1 MRATAWIGA
10 RRCRLWGGSG
20 WLGRAAAGLALGVLA
35 LGLARTAEAQTG
47 VPSDWALKPSGVAV
61 GSKFRLLFATST
73 TGQATSTDIA
83 DYNTFVQTRAASG
96 HTAIQS
102 YSAGFR
108 VVGCT
113 EDVDARDNTST
124 TYTTTDTG
132 VPIYWLDG
140 NKVADDY
147 EDFYDGSWDDEA
159 NAKNES
165 GSSRFLASN
174 NNLPF
179 TGCDHDGTELLIG
192 SNLTRALGATSVR
205 TGSPGSSAT
214 SDGPLR
220 GTVNLPKENSRPF
233 YALSQVFTVDGTGPT
248 FTSGEVPAA
257 GTHVYI
263 TMSEDLD
270 LDAANLPPASAFQVT
285 SSGLGI
291 VVVAVEV
298 RTGVTDGLALRLA
311 RKIRSTDDAEV
322 RYTDPT
328 SGDDAA
334 ALQDTAGNDAAS
346 FDEDITTNNSTVL
359 DEVKVDFA
367 ESSYAFSEDAATPT
381 VTVVARTVE
390 NAPLAVPF
398 VVDVQRASSELPSEL
413 AVATGGGVDFVSDLG
428 QMFVFQVSDFS
439 PEGGVYVAR
448 KTVTVTIIDDADVE
462 GTEYI
467 GLKITRGLGT
477 PDSVEFCTVVAC
489 LIPVAILDDDG
500 LFESATVKADGRGI
514 DLVFREDLDGVAEG
528 TVDARLNSAFSVT
541 VNDGNRTMGALR
553 ASGPRKITIPYRGY
567 GPELYLGDKVRVS
580 YDPASAGSAALET
593 DGDVAVESF
602 TDYLAVTGGTRT
614 RFERGIARS
623 SKLVLFFAT
632 RLDES
637 SVPAPGDF
645 TVAVNGVRQE
655 VLGLEMAGAWINAD
669 ITLHLAEPVP
679 VGAAVTVSY
688 AKGANPLLVKR
699 DGVEVNAFTG
709 RGVQNITR
717 DAVRPT
723 VVDGKIHLSVGSQ
736 SILLDFSE
744 RLAGSEPP
752 ASAFTVKV
760 NGSAV
765 PLTRSE
771 RQLDVYADK
780 MRLVV
785 WHRDD
790 GFSGPIGAA
799 DHVTLD
805 YRGPTNG
812 IGDLQDVYGNDVAA
826 FTGLRMS
833 YPQLAEPGT
842 DPLTASVESAPGSHD
857 GESGFEVRLAFSE
870 APGTL
875 SFRTVRDHAF
885 TVSGGS
891 VRHARRVV
899 QGSNRQ
905 WDVGVEPSGDGDV
918 TLTLAPSPACG
929 SAHAICT
936 ADGRRLETG
945 LAVTVP
951 GPEEEIVLLE
961 GFFAD
966 APAEHDGAS
975 AFTVRIAFSEPVST
989 MWRKMRDDVVRV
1001 AGGTATGAR
1010 RVDRRKDL
1018 WDIAIAPSGHGAV
1031 TVSLES
1037 AASCGPGIACTKDRR
1052 ALSNAMRLTVRGPA
1066 ALSVSDARA
1075 EEGPGETM
1083 DFTVSLDRAA
1093 LKPLTVDYATRD
1105 GSAAAGEDYTAAS
1118 GRLTFTLGQRTK
1130 TVSVAVLDDV
1140 KNEGEE
1146 TFTLVLSNVAGGR
1159 IEDGTG
1165 VGTIENDDPLQRAW
1179 LARFGRTVGGQAL
1192 DAIAGR
1198 LDGAGGTQVTVGG
1211 QALILGGGAAP
1222 EAAALAEAEARVATM
1237 TRWLGHDE
1245 DEGEA
1250 LARSMGARE
1259 ALLAS
1264 AFSLRAGGEA
1274 GSPRFGAWGRFAIGS
1289 FEGED
1294 RDVAL
1299 SGNVTSAFL
1308 GADVDAGHWLGG
1320 LAVGVSK
1327 GEGPFRYTG
1336 DADSNRETGA
1346 VESSLAA
1353 LYPYARLSATE
1364 RLDLWAVAGYGQG
1377 TMTITEDGGTPLE
1390 TDITMLMGAAG
1401 VKGVVLAAPPEGG
1414 LALSVRSDVLW
1425 VRMDSDARRASAEDG
1440 GNLAAVDADVTRLRL
1455 IFEGSRAFAVG
1466 AAATLTPSLEVGLRH
1481 DAGDAET
1488 GTGVEL
1494 GGRIVLAG
1502 AGVSVVAAA
1511 RGLLVHED
1519 AGYEEWGASASV
1531 RIDPGEPGRGLSLSV
1546 TPTWGAP
1553 VSGTERLW
1561 GAADARGLAPDG
1573 EFEAGRRLEAEAG
1586 YGIGLIRN
1594 RGVLTPFAGLILAED
1609 GARVWRSGARWA
1621 LGSTTNLA
1629 LEGTR
1634 REAGAGGAAPEHRV
1648 GLTFGARW

>member
-1 MRATAWIGA
+1 MTNWFTLR
-10 RRCRLWGGSG
+10 
-20 WLGRAAAGLALGVLA
+20 
-35 LGLARTAEAQTG
+35 
-47 VPSDWALKPSGVAV
+47 P
-61 GSKFRLLFATST
+61 
-73 TGQATSTDIA
+73 
-83 DYNTFVQTRAASG
+83 
-96 HTAIQS
+96 
-102 YSAGFR
+102 
-108 VVGCT
+108 
-113 EDVDARDNTST
+113 
-124 TYTTTDTG
+124 
-132 VPIYWLDG
+132 
-140 NKVADDY
+140 
-147 EDFYDGSWDDEA
+147 DDEQ
-159 NAKNES
+159 
-165 GSSRFLASN
+165 
-174 NNLPF
+174 
-179 TGCDHDGTELLIG
+179 D
-192 SNLTRALGATSVR
+192 
-205 TGSPGSSAT
+205 
-214 SDGPLR
+214 
-220 GTVNLPKENSRPF
+220 
-233 YALSQVFTVDGTGPT
+233 
-248 FTSGEVPAA
+248 EV
-257 GTHVYI
+257 
-263 TMSEDLD
+263 
-270 LDAANLPPASAFQVT
+270 Q
-285 SSGLGI
+285 
-291 VVVAVEV
+291 
-298 RTGVTDGLALRLA
+298 
-311 RKIRSTDDAEV
+311 DAE
-322 RYTDPT
+322 
-328 SGDDAA
+328 
-334 ALQDTAGNDAAS
+334 
-346 FDEDITTNNSTVL
+346 
-359 DEVKVDFA
+359 
-367 ESSYAFSEDAATPT
+367 
-381 VTVVARTVE
+381 
-390 NAPLAVPF
+390 
-398 VVDVQRASSELPSEL
+398 PS
-413 AVATGGGVDFVSDLG
+413 
-428 QMFVFQVSDFS
+428 
-439 PEGGVYVAR
+439 
-448 KTVTVTIIDDADVE
+448 
-462 GTEYI
+462 
-467 GLKITRGLGT
+467 
-477 PDSVEFCTVVAC
+477 
-489 LIPVAILDDDG
+489 
-500 LFESATVKADGRGI
+500 
-514 DLVFREDLDGVAEG
+514 
-528 TVDARLNSAFSVT
+528 
-541 VNDGNRTMGALR
+541 
-553 ASGPRKITIPYRGY
+553 
-567 GPELYLGDKVRVS
+567 
-580 YDPASAGSAALET
+580 
-593 DGDVAVESF
+593 
-602 TDYLAVTGGTRT
+602 
-614 RFERGIARS
+614 
-623 SKLVLFFAT
+623 
-632 RLDES
+632 
-637 SVPAPGDF
+637 
-645 TVAVNGVRQE
+645 
-655 VLGLEMAGAWINAD
+655 
-669 ITLHLAEPVP
+669 
-679 VGAAVTVSY
+679 
-688 AKGANPLLVKR
+688 
-699 DGVEVNAFTG
+699 
-709 RGVQNITR
+709 
-717 DAVRPT
+717 
-723 VVDGKIHLSVGSQ
+723 
-736 SILLDFSE
+736 
-744 RLAGSEPP
+744 
-752 ASAFTVKV
+752 
-760 NGSAV
+760 
-765 PLTRSE
+765 
-771 RQLDVYADK
+771 
-780 MRLVV
+780 
-785 WHRDD
+785 
-790 GFSGPIGAA
+790 
-799 DHVTLD
+799 
-805 YRGPTNG
+805 
-812 IGDLQDVYGNDVAA
+812 
-826 FTGLRMS
+826 
-833 YPQLAEPGT
+833 T
-842 DPLTASVESAPGSHD
+842 DPLTASVVSAPGEHD
-857 GESGFEVRLAFSE
+857 GESGFVVRIAFSE

-875 SFRTVRDHAF
+875 SYRTVKDHAF

-891 VRHARRVV
+891 IRNARRAV
-899 QGSNRQ
+899 QGSNLQ
-905 WDVGVEPSGDGDV
+905 WDVEVGPSGEDDV
-918 TLTLAPSPACG
+918 TLTLAPSPECS

-936 ADGRRLETG
+936 ADGRRLEAG
-945 LAVTVP
+945 LTVRVP
-951 GPEEEIVLLE
+951 GPEAEGPVLE
-961 GFFAD
+961 GFFTD

-975 AFTVRIAFSEPVST
+975 RFEVRIGFNHPITVNKKNFPKAFEVT
-989 MWRKMRDDVVRV
+989 NGKIKR
-1001 AGGTATGAR
+1001 AR
-1010 RVDRRKDL
+1010 RVDGRSDL
-1018 WDIAIAPSGHGAV
+1018 WALTVEPAGFEAV
-1031 TVSLES
+1031 TLTLPGGR
-1037 AASCGPGIACTKDRR
+1037 ACGSGGGVPCAKTEDGEGRIP
-1052 ALSNAMRLTVRGPA
+1052 LSHSPAITVQGPA
-1066 ALSVSDARA
+1066 ALSVADARA

-1118 GRLTFTLGQRTK
+1118 GALTFTLGQRTK

-1146 TFTLVLSNVAGGR
+1146 TFTLELSNVAGGR

-1165 VGTIENDDPLQRAW
+1165 IGTIENDDPLQRAW

-1211 QALILGGGAAP
+1211 QALILDGGASP
-1222 EAAALAEAEARVATM
+1222 DAAALAEAEARAATM

-1245 DEGEA
+1245 DEDKA

-1320 LAVGVSK
+1320 LAVGVSE

-1346 VESSLAA
+1346 VESSLTA

-1481 DAGDAET
+1481 DVGDAET

-1621 LGSTTNLA
+1621 LGPATNLA